1 MIKFSNVQLG
11 YGGRPV
17 LNALNFEIQK
27 GDFFGIVGPNG
38 AGKTTLLKAILGLL
52 KPVKGEISFLNIKRG
67 RKKRVG
73 YVPQHASVDEIFPI
87 TVLDMVLMGRYAK
100 MGIFKRPKKRDYS
113 IAEKMLKNVGMEDLA
128 ERNYRD
134 LSGGQKQRTL
144 IARAMAG
151 EPETLI
157 LDEPVEGMDIQGEI
171 VIMELVKTLHNK
183 YSLTVILVSHDLNIV
198 ANYVKTLAIIDS
210 GALKLGPVDSILTE
224 ETMAKVYGI
233 KVKISNISGQK
244 VIFSKIDTERNW
256 FF

>member
-11 YGGRPV
+11 YGRRPI

-52 KPVKGEISFLNIKRG
+52 KPVKGEIRFLNNERWH
-67 RKKRVG
+67 KKNIG

-87 TVLDMVLMGRYAK
+87 TTLEMVLMGRYAK
-100 MGIFKRPKKRDYS
+100 IGIFKRPKSIDYS

-128 ERNYRD
+128 ERNYRE

-144 IARAMAG
+144 IARAMVS
-151 EPETLI
+151 EPDVLI

-171 VIMELVKTLHNK
+171 AIMELIKTLQAE
-183 YSLTVILVSHDLNIV
+183 YALTVILVCHDLNII
-198 ANYVKTLAIIDS
+198 ANYVKTLSIIHNNTLKFGPIDS
-210 GALKLGPVDSILTE
+210 MFNE
-224 ETMAKVYGI
+224 ETMTKVYGAD
-233 KVKISNISGQK
+233 VKIVNVSGQK
-244 VIFSKIDTERNW
+244 AIISKLNN
-256 FF
+256 

>member
-11 YGGRPV
+11 YGGKPV

-67 RKKRVG
+67 HRKRIG

-87 TVLDMVLMGRYAK
+87 KVLDMVLMGRYAK
-100 MGIFKRPKKRDYS
+100 MGILKRPKKRDYT
-113 IAEKMLKNVGMEDLA
+113 IVEEMLKNVGMEGLA
-128 ERNYRD
+128 EQNYRE

-144 IARAMAG
+144 IARAMVG
-151 EPETLI
+151 EPDTLI

-171 VIMELVKTLHNK
+171 AIMELIKNLHTEFT
-183 YSLTVILVSHDLNIV
+183 LTVVLVSHDLNIV
-198 ANYVKTLAIIDS
+198 ANYVKTLSIIHNNT
-210 GALKLGPVDSILTE
+210 LKLGPVDSILNE
-224 ETMAKVYGI
+224 ETMAKVYGAE
-233 KVKISNISGQK
+233 VKIINIFGQK
-244 VIFSKIDTERNW
+244 AIISKIK
-256 FF
+256 